1 MVAFGNTDLSTIAV
15 VILKG
20 GLKIVTKYLM
30 YR

>member
-1 MVAFGNTDLSTIAV
+1 MVAFGNTDLNTIAV

-20 GLKIVTKYLM
+20 GLKIVMKNLM